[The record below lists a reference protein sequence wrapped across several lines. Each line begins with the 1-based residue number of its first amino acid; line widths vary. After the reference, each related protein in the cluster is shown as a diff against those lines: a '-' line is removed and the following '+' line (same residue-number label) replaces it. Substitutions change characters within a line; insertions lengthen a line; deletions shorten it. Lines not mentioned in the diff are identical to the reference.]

1 MCSRASL
8 LKRGLMAAVVNTGI
22 KFQIPYIVRNSV
34 TSYATVGFS
43 VRTLLYRL
51 GVWYDNFKANLYQHF
66 LQII

>member
-1 MCSRASL
+1 
-8 LKRGLMAAVVNTGI
+8 MAAVVNTGI